1 MNSIKYFLVGVIS
14 FLAIATSA
22 QAITIGFSVAR
33 FDDNFLTTIFS
44 IDLLPMK
51 A

>member
-1 MNSIKYFLVGVIS
+1 MNSVKYFLIGVIS

-33 FDDNFLTTIFS
+33 LMTTF
-44 IDLLPMK
+44 
-51 A
+51 